1 MARNIEIWK
10 AKKLHRAIHE
20 EKVWR
25 RSYASTAAFERVAHL
40 KKLSIFVYRCTKKGI
55 MDALNVNSILVN
67 NYVALLQN
75 MSQDHKLE
83 LIAKLAQSLKAE
95 KEEGMSLKE
104 LFGAFQSERTADQLI
119 EEIRQSR
126 VFNREIEAL
135 WKSIY

>member
-1 MARNIEIWK
+1 
-10 AKKLHRAIHE
+10 
-20 EKVWR
+20 
-25 RSYASTAAFERVAHL
+25 
-40 KKLSIFVYRCTKKGI
+40 

-83 LIAKLAQSLKAE
+83 LISKLAQSLKTE
-95 KEEGMSLKE
+95 KEEGMSMKE
-104 LFGAFQSERTADQLI
+104 LFGAFQSEQTADQLI

-135 WKSIY
+135 

>member
-1 MARNIEIWK
+1 
-10 AKKLHRAIHE
+10 
-20 EKVWR
+20 
-25 RSYASTAAFERVAHL
+25 
-40 KKLSIFVYRCTKKGI
+40 

-83 LIAKLAQSLKAE
+83 LIAKLAQSLKTE
-95 KEEGMSLKE
+95 KEEGMSMKE
-104 LFGAFQSERTADQLI
+104 LFGAFQSEQTADQLI

-135 WKSIY
+135 